1 MTKKKKRKKKPKLV
15 RVMSRFLKS
24 DWGPAWIGLAVVML
38 VVLFFAVK
46 VGEMF
51 LFWAFAVA
59 VLVMIGI
66 AVLVEKVNNSRA
78 HRGSH
83 TDSDSDPTDRFERRW
98 ESRETDSHDDHVT
111 PDPPTYGPTTNLPD
125 HFN

>member
-1 MTKKKKRKKKPKLV
+1 MTKRKRKKKPKLV

-24 DWGPAWIGLAVVML
+24 DWGPAWIGLAVMML
-38 VVLFFAVK
+38 VVLFFAIK

-51 LFWAFAVA
+51 LFWASAVGM
-59 VLVMIGI
+59 LVMIGM
-66 AVLVEKVNNSRA
+66 AVLVEKVNNSSA
-78 HRGSH
+78 YRGSH
-83 TDSDSDPTDRFERRW
+83 KDSDHDSTDRFERRW
-98 ESRETDSHDDHVT
+98 ESRETESLDEHVT